1 MRSTIAIYLF
11 MLRAVTT
18 FAFSRSLDSCGVVV
32 SGIKG
37 GSSKQ
42 SKGRR
47 YEQRHEEMA
56 SLRSFLGRMFR
67 AFLATLLIVGVSL
80 AIGTFGY
87 SYFLQM
93 PLIDGL
99 INAAM
104 ILTGMGPVD
113 KMETTAGKLFATV
126 YALYSGLA
134 FLSMVAIIIAPI
146 YHRFLHQFHLDEE

>member
-1 MRSTIAIYLF
+1 
-11 MLRAVTT
+11 
-18 FAFSRSLDSCGVVV
+18 
-32 SGIKG
+32 
-37 GSSKQ
+37 
-42 SKGRR
+42 
-47 YEQRHEEMA
+47 
-56 SLRSFLGRMFR
+56 MFR
-67 AFLATLLIVGVSL
+67 AFLVTLLIVGVSL

-87 SYFLQM
+87 SYFLEM
-93 PLIDGL
+93 PLVDGL

>member
-1 MRSTIAIYLF
+1 LRSTIAIYLF

-18 FAFSRSLDSCGVVV
+18 FAFNWSLDSCGVV
-32 SGIKG
+32 
-37 GSSKQ
+37 
-42 SKGRR
+42 
-47 YEQRHEEMA
+47 
-56 SLRSFLGRMFR
+56 
-67 AFLATLLIVGVSL
+67 
-80 AIGTFGY
+80 GY

-126 YALYSGLA
+126 YTLYSGLA

>member
-1 MRSTIAIYLF
+1 M
-11 MLRAVTT
+11 
-18 FAFSRSLDSCGVVV
+18 
-32 SGIKG
+32 
-37 GSSKQ
+37 
-42 SKGRR
+42 
-47 YEQRHEEMA
+47 
-56 SLRSFLGRMFR
+56 
-67 AFLATLLIVGVSL
+67 IVGVSL

-93 PLIDGL
+93 PLVDGL

-113 KMETTAGKLFATV
+113 MMETTAGKLFATV

>member
-1 MRSTIAIYLF
+1 
-11 MLRAVTT
+11 
-18 FAFSRSLDSCGVVV
+18 
-32 SGIKG
+32 
-37 GSSKQ
+37 
-42 SKGRR
+42 
-47 YEQRHEEMA
+47 
-56 SLRSFLGRMFR
+56 MFR

>member
-1 MRSTIAIYLF
+1 

-18 FAFSRSLDSCGVVV
+18 FAFSRSLDSCGVV
-32 SGIKG
+32 
-37 GSSKQ
+37 
-42 SKGRR
+42 
-47 YEQRHEEMA
+47 
-56 SLRSFLGRMFR
+56 
-67 AFLATLLIVGVSL
+67 
-80 AIGTFGY
+80 GY

-99 INAAM
+99 INAAL

>member
-1 MRSTIAIYLF
+1 
-11 MLRAVTT
+11 
-18 FAFSRSLDSCGVVV
+18 
-32 SGIKG
+32 
-37 GSSKQ
+37 
-42 SKGRR
+42 
-47 YEQRHEEMA
+47 
-56 SLRSFLGRMFR
+56 
-67 AFLATLLIVGVSL
+67 
-80 AIGTFGY
+80 
-87 SYFLQM
+87 M

>member
-1 MRSTIAIYLF
+1 
-11 MLRAVTT
+11 
-18 FAFSRSLDSCGVVV
+18 
-32 SGIKG
+32 
-37 GSSKQ
+37 
-42 SKGRR
+42 
-47 YEQRHEEMA
+47 
-56 SLRSFLGRMFR
+56 MFR
-67 AFLATLLIVGVSL
+67 AFLVTLLIVGVSL
-80 AIGTFGY
+80 AIGTVGY

-93 PLIDGL
+93 PLVDGL

>member
-1 MRSTIAIYLF
+1 

-18 FAFSRSLDSCGVVV
+18 FAFSRSLDSC
-32 SGIKG
+32 
-37 GSSKQ
+37 
-42 SKGRR
+42 
-47 YEQRHEEMA
+47 
-56 SLRSFLGRMFR
+56 
-67 AFLATLLIVGVSL
+67 
-80 AIGTFGY
+80 GTFGY